1 MLTLTFPFI
10 PPTANHAQKHRL
22 MGRRI
27 VRYNTPQ
34 YNEFKQEVE
43 KHLNELNEA
52 TRAELVA
59 LLAKPHGVF
68 ITIASPKFKTKKG
81 EWSLTGGDVD
91 NFCKPQFDA
100 IYKPLQANDALIIMF
115 GAKKKAD
122 DEEWTLITFTQYAEG
137 TEGLLDVKQMAEYFT
152 VSKSTVRKWVKDKK
166 LKAFK
171 IKNKLF
177 FEPLYLESFSDE
189 R

>member
-1 MLTLTFPFI
+1 MLTLEFPFI

-27 VRYNTPQ
+27 VRYNTPK
-34 YNEFKQEVE
+34 YNAFNQEVE

-59 LLAKPHGVF
+59 ILAKPHAVF
-68 ITIASPKFKTKKG
+68 MTIASPKFKTKKG

-91 NFCKPQFDA
+91 NHIKQALDS
-100 IYKPLQANDALIIMF
+100 IYKPLKANDALIIIV

-122 DEEWTLITFTQYAEG
+122 DEEWTLITFTTYVEG
-137 TEGLLDVKQMAEYFT
+137 MEGL
-152 VSKSTVRKWVKDKK
+152 
-166 LKAFK
+166 
-171 IKNKLF
+171 
-177 FEPLYLESFSDE
+177 
-189 R
+189 

>member
-22 MGRRI
+22 MGRKI

-34 YNEFKQEVE
+34 YNAYKADVE

-91 NFCKPQFDA
+91 NRIKQKLDS
-100 IYKPLQANDALIIMF
+100 IYKPLKANDALIIII

-122 DEEWTLITFTQYAEG
+122 DEEYTLITFTQYAEG
-137 TEGLLDVKQMAEYFT
+137 TEGV
-152 VSKSTVRKWVKDKK
+152 
-166 LKAFK
+166 
-171 IKNKLF
+171 
-177 FEPLYLESFSDE
+177 
-189 R
+189 

>member
-22 MGRRI
+22 MGRKI

-43 KHLNELNEA
+43 KHLNELNEG

-68 ITIASPKFKTKKG
+68 MTIASPKFKTKKG

-91 NFCKPQFDA
+91 NRIKQAPDS
-100 IYKPLQANDALIIMF
+100 IYKPLQANDALIIII

-122 DEEWTLITFTQYAEG
+122 DEEYTIITFTPYE
-137 TEGLLDVKQMAEYFT
+137 
-152 VSKSTVRKWVKDKK
+152 
-166 LKAFK
+166 
-171 IKNKLF
+171 
-177 FEPLYLESFSDE
+177 ESN
-189 R
+189 

>member
-27 VRYNTPQ
+27 VRYNTPK
-34 YNEFKQEVE
+34 YNAFNQEVE

-59 LLAKPHGVF
+59 ILAKPHAVF
-68 ITIASPKFKTKKG
+68 MTIASPKFKTKKG

-91 NFCKPQFDA
+91 NHIKQALDS
-100 IYKPLQANDALIIMF
+100 IYKPLKANDALIIIV

-122 DEEWTLITFTQYAEG
+122 DEEWTLITFTTYVEG
-137 TEGLLDVKQMAEYFT
+137 MEGL
-152 VSKSTVRKWVKDKK
+152 
-166 LKAFK
+166 
-171 IKNKLF
+171 
-177 FEPLYLESFSDE
+177 
-189 R
+189 